1 MEYLSLEGLPFGDL
15 VKAFR
20 KRQKIRQQKLAELL
34 GKHVNTIGTWERGE
48 CLPHAKCMVLE
59 LAKAL
64 HLNDQETRLLFEA
77 SLTAPAPYWYV
88 PCQRNLLF
96 TGREDVLKTV
106 YTHLYP
112 HQGQLTRATRS
123 YALRGLGGVGK
134 TQLAAEYAYRH
145 ALEYQAI
152 FWIGAESAET
162 IISSFRLIAEQLH
175 LPERQGADPQRIV
188 EAVHRWLVFRSQ
200 WLLIWDDVKDL
211 ELLQQFLPP
220 TLQGAHLIT
229 THRQTLGT
237 IAPTLEVLPM
247 SGDEGALLLLRR
259 AKILPPQAVEA
270 QMQQFATTEPVEYA
284 AAQELV
290 LLMGGLPLALDQVGA
305 YIDETGC
312 SVSDYLQRY
321 RQQQM
326 QLLNRRG
333 TSGGS
338 HSRSVT
344 TTFMLAIQ
352 RLKLEHPAAVNLL
365 YLCAFLYPD
374 AIPEELFIEGAA
386 YLAAQSVSPEKDLF
400 SLDEAL
406 AALGTYSLLQ
416 RQLTERVFS
425 VHQLVQVVIQ
435 ESLADAERRLWVER
449 TIQVVNAVF
458 PHAESGSW
466 LRCERLLPQA
476 LVAIQMSERYEVV
489 TKEVDRLLY
498 ETAYYLQHRG
508 GHTEAEIPYNIV
520 GHLSNCRLLSRSQQ
534 LAVLK
539 TA

>member
-1 MEYLSLEGLPFGDL
+1 MEDTSLEGLPFGDL

-34 GKHVNTIGTWERGE
+34 GKHINTIGTWERGE
-48 CLPHAKCMVLE
+48 CLPHGKCMVLE

-64 HLNDQETRLLFEA
+64 RLNDQETRLLFEA
-77 SLTAPAPYWYV
+77 SLAAPTPYWYV
-88 PCQRNLLF
+88 PCQRNPFF
-96 TGREDVLKTV
+96 TGREDILETIH
-106 YTHLYP
+106 THLYTY
-112 HQGQLTRATRS
+112 QGQSTRLTRA

-145 ALEYQAI
+145 ALEYQAV
-152 FWIGAESAET
+152 FWIGAESVET
-162 IISSFRLIAEQLH
+162 IINSFRLVAGQLH
-175 LPERQGADPQRIV
+175 LPERQGADPQQIV

-220 TLQGAHLIT
+220 TFQGAHLIT
-229 THRQTLGT
+229 THRQTLGL

-247 SGDEGALLLLRR
+247 SGSEGILLLLRR
-259 AKILPPQAVEA
+259 AKMLPPQALED
-270 QMQQFATTEPVEYA
+270 QMQHFVTTKPVEYA

-338 HSRSVT
+338 HSSSVT
-344 TTFMLAIQ
+344 TTFVLAIQ
-352 RLKLEHPAAVNLL
+352 RLKQDYPEAVDLL

-374 AIPEELFIEGAA
+374 AIPEELFVEGAA
-386 YLAAQSVSPEKDLF
+386 YLTAQSISTEKGLF

-425 VHQLVQVVIQ
+425 IHQLVQVVIQ
-435 ESLADAERRLWVER
+435 ESLAEAERRLWVER
-449 TIQVVNAVF
+449 TIQVVNAAF
-458 PHAESGSW
+458 PHAETGTW
-466 LRCERLLPQA
+466 LRCERLLPQV
-476 LVAIQMSERYEVV
+476 LVAIQMSERYKVVNEEV
-489 TKEVDRLLY
+489 ESLLY
-498 ETAYYLQHRG
+498 ETAFYLQHCG
-508 GHTEAEIPYNIV
+508 GHTEAEFPYSIIGQLN
-520 GHLSNCRLLSRSQQ
+520 NCRLLCRSQP
-534 LAVLK
+534 LAY
-539 TA
+539 

>member
-1 MEYLSLEGLPFGDL
+1 
-15 VKAFR
+15 
-20 KRQKIRQQKLAELL
+20 
-34 GKHVNTIGTWERGE
+34 
-48 CLPHAKCMVLE
+48 
-59 LAKAL
+59 
-64 HLNDQETRLLFEA
+64 
-77 SLTAPAPYWYV
+77 
-88 PCQRNLLF
+88 
-96 TGREDVLKTV
+96 
-106 YTHLYP
+106 
-112 HQGQLTRATRS
+112 
-123 YALRGLGGVGK
+123 
-134 TQLAAEYAYRH
+134 
-145 ALEYQAI
+145 
-152 FWIGAESAET
+152 
-162 IISSFRLIAEQLH
+162 
-175 LPERQGADPQRIV
+175 
-188 EAVHRWLVFRSQ
+188 
-200 WLLIWDDVKDL
+200 
-211 ELLQQFLPP
+211 
-220 TLQGAHLIT
+220 
-229 THRQTLGT
+229 
-237 IAPTLEVLPM
+237 M